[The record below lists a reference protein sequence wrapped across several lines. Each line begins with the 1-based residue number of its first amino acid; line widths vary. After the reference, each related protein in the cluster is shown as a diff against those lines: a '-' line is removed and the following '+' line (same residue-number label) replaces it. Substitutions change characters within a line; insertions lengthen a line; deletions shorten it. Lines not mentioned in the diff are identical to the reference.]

1 MIDAQNDDAPEIVGS
16 SLNHNSITSTEI
28 ILWVLNAIEI
38 VLQVGCWLVHEV
50 NRCQL
55 FQCLAIT
62 RARLVRM
69 RSERVSAD
77 KRESSVR
84 EKVVGDEMLLLA
96 YIVLG
101 PTPSP
106 DEFVIQSACFLN
118 DIDSV
123 DSFQRDI
130 GYDKEEEATAADDS
144 T

>member
-1 MIDAQNDDAPEIVGS
+1 MSCYHPSTSSENEEWEWDALEG
-16 SLNHNSITSTEI
+16 
-28 ILWVLNAIEI
+28 
-38 VLQVGCWLVHEV
+38 
-50 NRCQL
+50 NR
-55 FQCLAIT
+55 
-62 RARLVRM
+62 RW
-69 RSERVSAD
+69 E
-77 KRESSVR
+77 KR
-84 EKVVGDEMLLLA
+84 GDRKLLLA

-144 T
+144 TWDHDDPSKLRFRNPNKIRDELFAFVAQKVCALRVLILYEFRWFYFGRFNSLASPSK